1 MSEAFDLNITQR
13 AVERVSDLLVEEGV
27 EGLRLRIFVQG
38 GGCSGFEYGFTF
50 DTNQESDDYV
60 VTSSGVS
67 FLVDSMSAQYLIG
80 ATVDYKEDVYGAQFV
95 IDNPNATSTCGCG
108 ASFSV

>member
-1 MSEAFDLNITQR
+1 MSEAFDLKITQR